1 MNSLYAFVETWITSA
16 LGFEYE
22 PYSMPD
28 GKMVHII
35 DEDDF
40 IYLDHF
46 FTHIWDG
53 DRDDVHVSQ
62 IGSCVSGMRLLLMRF
77 WEDETIL
84 YSLTDGGVKEHS
96 YFKKFMD
103 MQYPR
108 FLIDHI
114 QNQLLEMKELHR
126 IGRERGAHQHNDDV
140 ANATA
145 EVPASED
152 EQAVVESI
160 APIPIPIEIPKP
172 VIPGEKYIN
181 LLFMDGG
188 LFGGYLKKIEH
199 EGHYVVFDTG
209 MGDGRIEDLKE
220 LSKAIGRNIIYTIH
234 FDIMIKTFKRS
245 DEQSVDTAKHTII
258 INPTASSSGF
268 YEGRAGLTICLG
280 KELRKIFKVCGN
292 NASND
297 RIKKINGD
305 DHLSKAEKEER
316 IAKIYQMRENSP
328 FFKYD
333 KIFKDFYTGAIWAV
347 KDKHIIFLLFQPDN
361 ETNSFFSRAMLEIGN
376 RFSTSFSREKL
387 FEIDGG
393 YFKEFSSDN
402 MDSYVEYS
410 MKSARSVFDGIKALH
425 EEQVS
430 LFKKYTSL
438 AMESAKLMTR
448 YNDQIS
454 AFDIK
459 SFEEKEAE
467 KAKTNFNDTMAINKV
482 NAVFIKNGTV
492 HVYTKNLYA
501 KDERTKKWHDI
512 GMFHITI
519 GMLDTQYDVNNTVR
533 IYNTKFQG
541 MGMNPS
547 MQAPHVFEDG
557 HACHGNL
564 TVGVTEAYKNR
575 NLFDLVYQILIF
587 LQSANTG
594 DGAGQYISSWPEVSE
609 HTALMDDDPLYQKP
623 EEKSETEQKF
633 DDMLADAIPLNISI

>member
-22 PYSMPD
+22 PYSLPD

-40 IYLDHF
+40 IYLEHF
-46 FTHIWDG
+46 FTHIWGGNKDE
-53 DRDDVHVSQ
+53 VHVSQ

-108 FLIDHI
+108 FSMNLIELR
-114 QNQLLEMKELHR
+114 LLEMKEMHR
-126 IGRERGAHQHNDDV
+126 LGRERGAHQHNNDV
-140 ANATA
+140 ANSTA

-152 EQAVVESI
+152 EAAIVEVV
-160 APIPIPIEIPKP
+160 APIPIPIETPKP

-181 LLFMDGG
+181 LLFEGG
-188 LFGGYLKKIEH
+188 PFSGYLNKKEY
-199 EGHYVVFDTG
+199 EGHYVITDSG
-209 MGDGRIEDLKE
+209 MSSDRLLYLNE
-220 LSKAIGRNIIYTIH
+220 LSKQIDRNIIYSIH
-234 FDIMIKTFKRS
+234 FEIIMKTFKKS
-245 DEQSVDTAKHTII
+245 DEQSVDVAKHTII
-258 INPTASSSGF
+258 INPVQNNGF
-268 YEGRAGLTICLG
+268 YEGRSGLTICLG
-280 KELRKIFKVCGN
+280 REVNKIFKVRGDN
-292 NASND
+292 ESNEK
-297 RIKKINGD
+297 IKKINGD
-305 DHLSKAEKEER
+305 DRFSKEEKEEK
-316 IAKIYQMRENSP
+316 IAKIYESRENSP

-333 KIFKDFYTGAIWAV
+333 KIFKDFYTGTIWAV
-347 KDKHIIFLLFQPDN
+347 KDKNIIFLLFQPDN
-361 ETNSFFSRAMLEIGN
+361 EKNNFFERAIFEIGN
-376 RFSTSFSREKL
+376 RFSNTLSREKL
-387 FEIDGG
+387 FEIDSR
-393 YFKEFSSDN
+393 YFKEFSSSN

-410 MKSARSVFDGIKALH
+410 MKSARSVFDGIKNLH

-438 AMESAKLMTR
+438 AMESAKLMSR
-448 YNDQIS
+448 YADQIS

-459 SFEEKEAE
+459 FFEEKEAE
-467 KAKTNFNDTMAINKV
+467 KARTNFNDTMEINKV

-533 IYNTKFQG
+533 IYNTKYQG
-541 MGMNPS
+541 IGMSPG

-594 DGAGQYISSWPEVSE
+594 DGAGQYVNSWPEVSE
-609 HTALMDDDPLYQKP
+609 QTALMDDDPLYQKT
-623 EEKSETEQKF
+623 EEKSEVEQKF